1 MSRSAHDWS
10 VGEACETAVG
20 MMAEDWNALDRAKE
34 WRSGGGKREGLS
46 GKQLGKSRR
55 KLRDLIGIMG
65 AGKYMA
71 HLEIS

>member
-46 GKQLGKSRR
+46 EKQLGKSRR
-55 KLRDLIGIMG
+55 K
-65 AGKYMA
+65 
-71 HLEIS
+71 